1 MDDQVAAASR
11 VLGRQTA
18 GALGLLGGVASLFYL
33 SAFVYGVS
41 YFAGFGAPW
50 LASEASMS
58 RKAAGPVASFAAL
71 FAVVF
76 LLARFRSGTPAS
88 RRRRILFSAVFLAV
102 LCLFPLVVT
111 SDEITLHNHSVL
123 YAYAVMVAAA
133 AGLACFQLSVSYYL
147 ESNERGNIHGLLSG
161 ASAVCAIFVLLP
173 ALQGRAIA
181 LADLADPSSRLPIA
195 NVRIRNAAT
204 PFPALLITSERVYCV
219 DGRQAGPPRVRPV
232 SWSDIDSINT
242 SDHR

>member
-1 MDDQVAAASR
+1 MDDQVAVASR

-50 LASEASMS
+50 LASESS
-58 RKAAGPVASFAAL
+58 IPRKAAGPVASFAAL

-88 RRRRILFSAVFLAV
+88 RRQRTLFSAVFLAV
-102 LCLFPLVVT
+102 LCLFPMVVT
-111 SDEITLHNHSVL
+111 SDEITLYNHSVL
-123 YAYAVMVAAA
+123 YTYAVLVAAG
-133 AGLACFQLSVSYYL
+133 AGFACFRLSVSYYL
-147 ESNERGNIHGLLSG
+147 ESNEQGSVHGLLSG
-161 ASAVCAIFVLLP
+161 AAAVCVIFILIP

-181 LADLADPSSRLPIA
+181 LADLVDPSRRLPIA
-195 NVRIRNAAT
+195 NVRIQNVAT
-204 PFPALLITSERVYCV
+204 PLPALLITSERVYCV
-219 DGRQAGPPRVRPV
+219 DARQAGPPRVRPV
-232 SWSDIDSINT
+232 SWSEIESINT
-242 SDHR
+242 SDQR